1 GYGYGSG
8 DGSGYWLRVYRDF
21 VANCDE
27 ATRRRL
33 EAAERDAAVV
43 AFWRSDEHGQSAN
56 GGRPVEAAAPG
67 VVHEI
72 QTGELRLCSAQALHA
87 TMDPA
92 QWQGSRLWVVAL
104 YGEVKSE
111 ADKFGALRRE
121 IIAEI
126 PMGRA
131 A

>member
-1 GYGYGSG
+1 
-8 DGSGYWLRVYRDF
+8 
-21 VANCDE
+21 
-27 ATRRRL
+27 
-33 EAAERDAAVV
+33 
-43 AFWRSDEHGQSAN
+43 
-56 GGRPVEAAAPG
+56 
-67 VVHEI
+67 
-72 QTGELRLCSAQALHA
+72 
-87 TMDPA
+87 MDPA